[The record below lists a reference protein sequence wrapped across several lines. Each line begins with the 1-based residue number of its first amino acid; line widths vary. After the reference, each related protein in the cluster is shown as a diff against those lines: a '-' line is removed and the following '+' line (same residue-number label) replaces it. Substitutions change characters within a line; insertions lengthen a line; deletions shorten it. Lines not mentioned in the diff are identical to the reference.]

1 MVFILLDSFFYFIS
15 DSRSVC
21 LHQISRSHV
30 ISLVKPSLNSDKE
43 LNQPLKRMIESV
55 QLLHQL
61 TNQHSLRVIH
71 ERSIKPSVDEN
82 GEEYEQAN
90 LDQPAASEKI
100 DYSLETPTNRLIG
113 DDYVVEDGSNLEMTS
128 LLDVPVIEDATIDDD
143 EDDTEGIF

>member
-1 MVFILLDSFFYFIS
+1 
-15 DSRSVC
+15 
-21 LHQISRSHV
+21 
-30 ISLVKPSLNSDKE
+30 
-43 LNQPLKRMIESV
+43 MIESV